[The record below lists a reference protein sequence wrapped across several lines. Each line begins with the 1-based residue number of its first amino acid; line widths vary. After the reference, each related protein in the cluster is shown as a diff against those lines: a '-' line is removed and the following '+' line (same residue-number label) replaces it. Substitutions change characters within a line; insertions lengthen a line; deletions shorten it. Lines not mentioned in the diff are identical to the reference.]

1 MAKHSFEKEYFT
13 LLIFRRQKGILEQL
27 DKQVETAEDRRKKA
41 ESEAEKLELTKQEL
55 EVSKDKARSRSQA
68 NLSVRCA
75 GTEGAQELH
84 VLGHG
89 GGRVPDVQVS

>member
-1 MAKHSFEKEYFT
+1 MAHSLEKKHFK

-55 EVSKDKARSRSQA
+55 EVSKGKTRSRSHA
-68 NLSVRCA
+68 ILSVRRA
-75 GTEGAQELH
+75 GAEG
-84 VLGHG
+84 
-89 GGRVPDVQVS
+89 S

>member
-1 MAKHSFEKEYFT
+1 M
-13 LLIFRRQKGILEQL
+13 FRRQKGILEQL

-55 EVSKDKARSRSQA
+55 EVSKDKARRSRSQA
-68 NLSVRCA
+68 NLSVRRA
-75 GTEGAQELH
+75 GAEGAQELH

-89 GGRVPDVQVS
+89 GGRVPDVQVSW